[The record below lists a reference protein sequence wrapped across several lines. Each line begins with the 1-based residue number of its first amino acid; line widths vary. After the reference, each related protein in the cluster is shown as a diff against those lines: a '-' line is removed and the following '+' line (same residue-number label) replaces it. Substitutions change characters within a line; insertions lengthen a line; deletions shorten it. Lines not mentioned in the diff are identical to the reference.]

1 MILADSKER
10 IRFLKFATVGA
21 IGSVVDILIMNLL
34 THLFNMR
41 LVFAGTF
48 SLICAIISNFMLN
61 RYWTYPDSRSRHF
74 LHQLSMFFLVNLM
87 GIAFRV
93 PILHFVE
100 PPMESAFQ
108 NLAHLSNASAETLA
122 KNATLAFAIGVV
134 MVWNFFI
141 NRYWTYNDI
150 E

>member
-1 MILADSKER
+1 MILAANKER
-10 IRFLKFATVGA
+10 NRFLKFATVGA
-21 IGSVVDILIMNLL
+21 IGSVLDILIMNLL
-34 THLFNMR
+34 THLFKLP
-41 LVFAGTF
+41 LVIAGTL
-48 SLICAIISNFMLN
+48 SLICAIVSNFMLN

-74 LHQLSMFFLVNLM
+74 LHQLSMFSLVNLV

-100 PPMESAFQ
+100 PVMAGVFE
-108 NLAHLSNASAETLA
+108 NMAHLSHTSAEVIA

-134 MVWNFFI
+134 MIWNFFI

>member
-1 MILADSKER
+1 MTLAVNKER
-10 IRFLKFATVGA
+10 VRFLKFATVGA
-21 IGSVVDILIMNLL
+21 IGSVVDILIMNVL
-34 THLFNMR
+34 THLFNLR
-41 LVFAGTF
+41 LVYAGTI
-48 SLICAIISNFMLN
+48 SLVCAILSNFMLN

-87 GIAFRV
+87 GIVFRI

-100 PPMESAFQ
+100 PGMAGAFE
-108 NLAHLSNASAETLA
+108 NIAHLSHSSAEILA

-134 MVWNFFI
+134 MIWNFFI